1 MGENSYIYDKIK
13 PPTMGRRILRE
24 NIENTSVKEFLSFMQ
39 KVRDERLFQGAQWGI
54 SDGHATSYQPV
65 GYFIESLIKQIRS
78 SEDSDSP
85 ITNYWVWK
93 IGDPWTK
100 KIDGEG
106 KETRLSSEIDKAL
119 EDGLD
124 GVLELGRDNKDVDFG
139 KIGTNFTSKNKEE
152 FAKAMSKGEFG
163 SLDEAGETSGVSLA
177 ALGKEL
183 ADEMKDELEKK
194 KDELNEIDVV
204 SGVETIL
211 STVLA
216 STTLINIISKYVG
229 KFFKKYNIEKGAK
242 GAQKIYDFTH
252 KLENDFKSPI
262 KRIVG
267 LFTKNEKTKRIVTD
281 SLYAL
286 LILTLGVRAGG
297 GAIQSMDKGNLASG
311 SVSSLKAA
319 LKGKDLATLLKQIAK
334 AAV

>member
-1 MGENSYIYDKIK
+1 MIKIK

-163 SLDEAGETSGVSLA
+163 SLDEAEETSGVSLA
-177 ALGKEL
+177 ALGQEL
-183 ADEMKDELEKK
+183 ADEMESLLSKKNKELEES
-194 KDELNEIDVV
+194 DIVV
-204 SGVETIL
+204 TAEGIL

-216 STTLINIISKYVG
+216 STTFINIISGWVG
-229 KFFKKYNIEKGAK
+229 SFMKKRNFKKGAK
-242 GAQKIYDFTH
+242 GADKIYDFTH
-252 KLENDFKSPI
+252 KLESLFKYPI
-262 KRIVG
+262 KLIVG
-267 LFTKNEKTKRIVTD
+267 RFTKDKKVIAIVTD
-281 SLYAL
+281 SIYAL

-297 GAIQSMDKGNLASG
+297 AALEAASLKNAGAGAVK
-311 SVSSLKAA
+311 SLKAA
-319 LKGKDLATLLKQIAK
+319 LKGKDLATLIKDIASVAK
-334 AAV
+334 STV